1 MHCKGFFHINLKL
14 YIWEIPVQ
22 RQSMLC
28 FSVWPFAITRMC
40 KYNLA
45 QVKFNQSPQAQRNL
59 HLPEKT
65 QRVFPCKWHKG
76 AVRVSKTNLL
86 EYLNSSCNGKFSS
99 IGEVAAGW
107 NPSEAGRQLSGL
119 WASSSYSPS
128 SACRGWLQCQA
139 GRLPKKRAPGRQGR
153 AGGQGQRCSSLV
165 VAPEKTGDVVLSQA
179 PHTAIDHRG
188 TTCPAVGAWRGHV
201 PGSQNAGP
209 GENSSTVF

>member
-1 MHCKGFFHINLKL
+1 MLGWERNQTQFLRYDPDLLHAAKLVSINLYFVFQKVCNRKPILTINASHLRSIACFVAQEKSLCSPLANRVTFSAIINALQGVFFHINLKL

-59 HLPEKT
+59 HLPEKKT
-65 QRVFPCKWHKG
+65 QRVFPCKWHRG

-99 IGEVAAGW
+99 IGEVAA
-107 NPSEAGRQLSGL
+107 R
-119 WASSSYSPS
+119 
-128 SACRGWLQCQA
+128 
-139 GRLPKKRAPGRQGR
+139 
-153 AGGQGQRCSSLV
+153 
-165 VAPEKTGDVVLSQA
+165 
-179 PHTAIDHRG
+179 
-188 TTCPAVGAWRGHV
+188 
-201 PGSQNAGP
+201 
-209 GENSSTVF
+209 